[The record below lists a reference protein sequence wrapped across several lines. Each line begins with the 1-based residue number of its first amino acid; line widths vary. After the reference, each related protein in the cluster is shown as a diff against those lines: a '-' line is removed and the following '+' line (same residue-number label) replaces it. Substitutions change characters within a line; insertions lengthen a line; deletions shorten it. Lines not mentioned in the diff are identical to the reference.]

1 MGNVTT
7 HYNAM
12 SYVMVSSYKFH
23 KKKTEVSYNYG
34 IKYKFQKLI

>member
-12 SYVMVSSYKFH
+12 SYVMVSSYKFY
-23 KKKTEVSYNYG
+23 KKKTEVTVIIMVLSIN
-34 IKYKFQKLI
+34 FRN

>member
-23 KKKTEVSYNYG
+23 KKKTEVTVIIMVLSIN
-34 IKYKFQKLI
+34 FRN